1 MLKPTNTWHTL
12 SPGSFYLAVGEFED
26 GVDVTYVAAIA

>member
-26 GVDVTYVAAIA
+26 GVDVICGAAVT